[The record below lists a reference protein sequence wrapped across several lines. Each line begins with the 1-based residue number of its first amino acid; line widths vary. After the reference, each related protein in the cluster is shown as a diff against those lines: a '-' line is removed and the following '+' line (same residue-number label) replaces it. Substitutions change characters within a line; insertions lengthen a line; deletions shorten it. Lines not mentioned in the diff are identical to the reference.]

1 VSRLLRTLVLATIG
15 TLMLAAIAMPAT
27 AGSRSLKLFINVDNG
42 CVEGQGR
49 PRERFVVR
57 LRAPDGTIRRRVEG
71 RSDRWGEFVA
81 CRFHGQ
87 DRIRRG
93 DLVLVRA
100 GQVRRQVRI
109 PTAVPS
115 IDLETDV
122 VSGRAPL
129 GSRLQVVAVDRHQTQ
144 FGLTKTADDGRWSYD
159 FASQMDLTAN
169 TAILVGVVR
178 RGITVEAWI
187 QTP

>member
-15 TLMLAAIAMPAT
+15 ALTLAAIAMPAA
-27 AGSRSLKLFINVDNG
+27 AGSRSLKLLINVDNG

-49 PRERFVVR
+49 PRETFVVR
-57 LRAPDGTIRRRVEG
+57 LRAPDGTIRRRVDG

-81 CRFHGQ
+81 CRFAGQ
-87 DRIRRG
+87 SRIRRG
-93 DLVLVRA
+93 DTVLVRA
-100 GQVRRQVRI
+100 GHVRRQVRI
-109 PTAVPS
+109 PTAVPTV
-115 IDLETDV
+115 DLAADV

-129 GSRLQVVAVDRHQTQ
+129 GSRLQVVAVDRHQAH
-144 FGLTKTADDGRWSYD
+144 FGLAKTADDGRWSYD
-159 FASQMDLTAN
+159 FASQVDLTAN

-178 RGITVEAWI
+178 QGITIEAWI